1 MQSVVGY
8 GFVVNLSWNAARLGI
23 HLFDPETPKI
33 AELLARFQDNFV
45 DVLEAPD
52 GRLYGVQEHTVSA
65 NDLAVMGKSPMFDIL
80 LDIEKENVQ
89 FRWLAGR
96 ASS

>member
-1 MQSVVGY
+1 VQSVVGY

-45 DVLEAPD
+45 DVLESPD

-65 NDLAVMGKSPMFDIL
+65 NDLVVMSKSPMFDIL